1 MTLFDCCAASSNA
14 DQSMVVDEGDIDP
27 DEAKKQER
35 RAKRWST
42 PKAIIKCPLKMDSSS
57 GESCVAR
64 LLREMAKVHATP
76 IKLTRNKPP
85 GNDEDGNPNP
95 PDDYNAKLSNEIKL
109 YVFLPLPVTCL

>member
-57 GESCVAR
+57 GESSVAR
-64 LLREMAKVHATP
+64 LLREMAKDHLTP

>member
-35 RAKRWST
+35 RTKRWAT
-42 PKAIIKCPLKMDSSS
+42 PKAIIKCPLKIDASS
-57 GESCVAR
+57 GESSVAR
-64 LLREMAKVHATP
+64 LLREMAKDHLTP

-85 GNDEDGNPNP
+85 GNDEEGNP
-95 PDDYNAKLSNEIKL
+95 PDDYDAKLANEIKL
-109 YVFLPLPVTCL
+109 YVFLPLPVSCL